1 MSILL
6 LVLLLIAVGFIIY
19 LLKNGGLSSRET
31 IKKLTEENKRL
42 ADQLQSEQKKYEQLR
57 SAAQAVSNFIGDI
70 KRKIPDFT
78 TVSTLEEKV
87 GLLQNY
93 WNDYYDGE
101 QLFKSTASDKVF
113 RELYLKLKAWELV
126 SELQDKVTTPFYK
139 MLNEEQED
147 ELYIRERF
155 LKMAMQLFDAV
166 SAFQSPNQ
174 RKKEQGLNI
183 GIIKGIQTEEEAFE
197 SAKVITDLE
206 VETPL
211 WVRNW
216 LKGLQ
221 NLDMEDRNIIIS
233 GYKYPAKKETTND
246 KP

>member
-1 MSILL
+1 MYIFL
-6 LVLLLIAVGFIIY
+6 LVLLLIAVGFIVF
-19 LLKNGGLSSRET
+19 LLKNGGLSSRDT
-31 IKKLTEENKRL
+31 IKRLTEENKRL
-42 ADQLQSEQKKYEQLR
+42 VDQLQSEQKKYEQLK

-101 QLFKSTASDKVF
+101 QLFRSTASDKVF

-155 LKMAMQLFDAV
+155 VKMAIQLFDAV

-183 GIIKGIQTEEEAFE
+183 GIVKGIQTEEQAFE

-221 NLDMEDRNIIIS
+221 NLNMEGRNIIIS